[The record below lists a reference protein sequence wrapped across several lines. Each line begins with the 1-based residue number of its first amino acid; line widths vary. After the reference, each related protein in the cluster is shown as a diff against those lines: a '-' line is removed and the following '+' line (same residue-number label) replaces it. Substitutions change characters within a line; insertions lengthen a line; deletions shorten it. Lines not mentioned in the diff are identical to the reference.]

1 MTKKKETIINVA
13 LIAGLL
19 VILYIMEQLM
29 NPTDMIF
36 TVLKKGAIYALVA
49 VSMNL
54 LNGFTGLFSLG
65 QAGFMLL
72 GLPEEV
78 GGVPVDKLTEVLL
91 VEKLHEYTGVT
102 LPFVTDFNTITDVID
117 FGTKEQQEMIMDAI
131 ENVESTCIAC
141 SAISEPAAGSDNNA
155 MTCVTKKQ
163 PDGTYLLNGQ
173 KTWVTLGGLS
183 IYTMV
188 VAKDEDPS
196 YENDKYS
203 LWLVPNDTPGFTIG
217 HLDKVGQQAIPFVDQ
232 FFDNVVLT
240 EDMRLGEPGMGW
252 KLLMKKLEFE
262 RCLVVASSL
271 GLAQAALNDAG
282 AYASERICFNK
293 PIAHQTQIQLHL
305 CEMENIIQNV
315 RTRLYQVVTM
325 IDNGESTRL
334 ESALLKGYAC
344 RELTRV
350 ADLAMAI
357 YAAIGYTKE
366 IRVGRIW
373 ADLRGNE
380 MGGGT
385 TEIMDYI
392 AGRQLVKKYK
402 AK

>member
-1 MTKKKETIINVA
+1 M
-13 LIAGLL
+13 
-19 VILYIMEQLM
+19 
-29 NPTDMIF
+29 D
-36 TVLKKGAIYALVA
+36 
-49 VSMNL
+49 
-54 LNGFTGLFSLG
+54 FSLTDD
-65 QAGFMLL
+65 QELMIESAREYAERYFTDEAVKQAYEVDHHISVEAAMAYREAGFMHM
-72 GLPEEV
+72 GLPEDI
-78 GGVPVDKLTEVLL
+78 GGIPVDKLTEILF
-91 VEKLHEYTGVT
+91 VEKLHEFTGVV

-117 FGTKEQQEMIMDAI
+117 FGTKEQQELIMNAI

-141 SAISEPAAGSDNNA
+141 TAISEPAAGSDNNA
-155 MTCVTKKQ
+155 MTCVTRKQ

-173 KTWVTLGGLS
+173 KTWVTLGELS
-183 IYTMV
+183 LYTMV

-203 LWLVPNDTPGFTIG
+203 LWLVPNDAEGFTVAS
-217 HLDKVGQQAIPFVDQ
+217 LEKVGQQAIPFVDQ
-232 FFDNVVLT
+232 FFDNVVVT
-240 EDMRLGEPGMGW
+240 EEQRIGEAGMGW

-282 AYASERICFNK
+282 AYANDRVAFKE
-293 PIAHQTQIQLHL
+293 PIARISMIQQHL
-305 CEMENIIQNV
+305 CEMENIIENV
-315 RTRLYQVVTM
+315 RWRLYRTVTM
-325 IDNGESTRL
+325 LDNGESTRL

-350 ADLAMAI
+350 ADLAMSI

-366 IRVGRIW
+366 MRIGRIW

-385 TEIMDYI
+385 TEVMEYI
-392 AGRQLVKKYK
+392 AGRQLAKKYK
-402 AK
+402 A

>member
-1 MTKKKETIINVA
+1 MDFQLTDEQEL
-13 LIAGLL
+13 LIESARE
-19 VILYIMEQLM
+19 YASRYF
-29 NPTDMIF
+29 TDE
-36 TVLKKGAIYALVA
+36 A
-49 VSMNL
+49 VKQAYEVDHHISVEAAMAYRE
-54 LNGFTGLFSLG
+54 
-65 QAGFMLL
+65 AGFMHL

-91 VEKLHEYTGVT
+91 VEKLHEFTGVT

-163 PDGTYLLNGQ
+163 PDGTYILNGQ

-203 LWLVPNDTPGFTIG
+203 LWLIPNDTPGFTVA
-217 HLDKVGQQAIPFVDQ
+217 HLEKVGQQAIPFVDQ

-262 RCLVVASSL
+262 RCLVVAQAL
-271 GLAQAALNDAG
+271 GQAQAVMNEVG
-282 AYASERICFNK
+282 PYCSERICFQK
-293 PIAHQTQIQLHL
+293 PIGHLSAIQQHL
-305 CEMENIIQNV
+305 VEMETILDNV
-315 RTRLYQVVTM
+315 RTRLYKVTTM
-325 IDNGESTRL
+325 LDQGKSTRL
-334 ESALLKGYAC
+334 ESALLKAYAC
-344 RELTRV
+344 KNLTKV
-350 ADLAMAI
+350 AEHALSI
-357 YAAIGYTKE
+357 YAGIGYTKE
-366 IRVGRIW
+366 MSAGRIW
-373 ADLRGNE
+373 NDLKGYE
-380 MGGGT
+380 FAGGT
-385 TEIMDYI
+385 NEIMDYI

-402 AK
+402 NK

>member
-1 MTKKKETIINVA
+1 MDFQLTDEQEL
-13 LIAGLL
+13 LIESARE
-19 VILYIMEQLM
+19 YASRYF
-29 NPTDMIF
+29 TDE
-36 TVLKKGAIYALVA
+36 A
-49 VSMNL
+49 VKQAYEVDHHISVEAAMAYRE
-54 LNGFTGLFSLG
+54 
-65 QAGFMLL
+65 AGFMHL

-91 VEKLHEYTGVT
+91 VEKLHEFTGVT

-163 PDGTYLLNGQ
+163 PDGTYILNGQ

-203 LWLVPNDTPGFTIG
+203 LWLVPNDTPGFTVA
-217 HLDKVGQQAIPFVDQ
+217 HLEKVGQQAIPFVDQ
-232 FFDNVVLT
+232 FFDTVVLT

-271 GLAQAALNDAG
+271 GLAQAAQNDAVQ
-282 AYASERICFNK
+282 YAKDRIAFNK
-293 PIAHQTQIQLHL
+293 PIITNPRVQDLIT
-305 CEMENIIQNV
+305 ENEKILQQS
-315 RTRLYQVVTM
+315 RWWLYYCLWKLDQ
-325 IDNGESTRL
+325 GESINADIAMLKSWGTRAHL
-334 ESALLKGYAC
+334 Q
-344 RELTRV
+344 V
-350 ADLAMAI
+350 ADNCIEI
-357 YAAIGYTKE
+357 YGGLGYTDE
-366 IRVGRIW
+366 VRVGRIW
-373 ADLRGNE
+373 RDLRGN
-380 MGGGT
+380 MLAGGT
-385 TEIMDYI
+385 CEVMDYI
-392 AGRQLVKKYK
+392 AGRAVPKAYK
-402 AK
+402 

>member
-1 MTKKKETIINVA
+1 MDFDFTSDQELFFESAKEYAEKYFTPE
-13 LIAGLL
+13 LIKQYYE
-19 VILYIMEQLM
+19 VDHHI
-29 NPTDMIF
+29 
-36 TVLKKGAIYALVA
+36 
-49 VSMNL
+49 
-54 LNGFTGLFSLG
+54 SLE
-65 QAGFMLL
+65 AAMAFRELGFMHL

-78 GGVPVDKLTEVLL
+78 GGIPCSKLTL
-91 VEKLHEYTGVT
+91 VALMEKLHEYTSCV
-102 LPFVTDFNTITDVID
+102 LPFQTDFNSIMDVIE
-117 FGTKEQQEMIMDAI
+117 FGNKEQQQKIMDVVN
-131 ENVESTCIAC
+131 NVESTSVAVT
-141 SAISEPAAGSDNNA
+141 AISEPGAGSDNNA

-163 PDGTYLLNGQ
+163 PDGTYILNGQ

-203 LWLVPNDTPGFTIG
+203 LWLVPNDTPGFTVA
-217 HLDKVGQQAIPFVDQ
+217 HLEKVGQQAIPFVDQ

-282 AYASERICFNK
+282 AYASERIAFKK
-293 PIAHQTQIQLHL
+293 PIAHLTQIQEHL

-315 RTRLYQVVTM
+315 RLRLYQVVDM
-325 IDNGESTRL
+325 IDRGESTRL

-344 RELTRV
+344 KELTRV
-350 ADLAMAI
+350 ADMAMAI

-385 TEIMDYI
+385 TEIMNYI

>member
-1 MTKKKETIINVA
+1 MDFDFTADQELFFASAKEYAEKYFTPELIKKYYEEDHHI
-13 LIAGLL
+13 
-19 VILYIMEQLM
+19 
-29 NPTDMIF
+29 
-36 TVLKKGAIYALVA
+36 
-49 VSMNL
+49 
-54 LNGFTGLFSLG
+54 SLE
-65 QAGFMLL
+65 AAMAFRELGFMHL

-78 GGVPVDKLTEVLL
+78 GGIPCDKLTLVAL
-91 VEKLHEYTGVT
+91 VEKLHEYTSCV
-102 LPFVTDFNTITDVID
+102 LPFQTDFNSIMDVIE
-117 FGTKEQQEMIMDAI
+117 FGNEEQQKKIMDVVD
-131 ENVESTCIAC
+131 NVESTSVAVT
-141 SAISEPAAGSDNNA
+141 AISEPGAGSDNNA
-155 MTCVTKKQ
+155 MTCVTVKQ

-173 KTWVTLGGLS
+173 KTWVTLAHLS
-183 IYTMV
+183 VYTIV

-203 LWLVPNDTPGFTIG
+203 LWMVPNGIEGYTYGGLEKI
-217 HLDKVGQQAIPFVDQ
+217 GQQIVPFVDC

-240 EDMRLGEPGMGW
+240 EDMRLGEPGQGW

-282 AYASERICFNK
+282 AYASERIAFKK
-293 PIAHQTQIQLHL
+293 PIAHQTQIQEHL

-315 RTRLYQVVTM
+315 RMRLYQVVDM
-325 IDNGESTRL
+325 IDRGESTRL

-344 RELTRV
+344 KELTRV
-350 ADLAMAI
+350 ADMAMAI

-385 TEIMDYI
+385 TEIMNYI

>member
-1 MTKKKETIINVA
+1 MDFDFTADQELFFASAKEYAEKYFTPELIKKYYEEDHHI
-13 LIAGLL
+13 
-19 VILYIMEQLM
+19 
-29 NPTDMIF
+29 
-36 TVLKKGAIYALVA
+36 
-49 VSMNL
+49 
-54 LNGFTGLFSLG
+54 SLE
-65 QAGFMLL
+65 AAMAFRELGFMHL

-78 GGVPVDKLTEVLL
+78 GGIPCDKLTL
-91 VEKLHEYTGVT
+91 VALMEKLHEYTSCV
-102 LPFVTDFNTITDVID
+102 LPFQTDFNSIMDVIE
-117 FGTKEQQEMIMDAI
+117 FGNKEQQQKIMDVVN
-131 ENVESTCIAC
+131 NVESTSVAVT
-141 SAISEPAAGSDNNA
+141 AISEPGAGSDNNA

-163 PDGTYLLNGQ
+163 PDGTYILNGQ

-203 LWLVPNDTPGFTIG
+203 LWLIPNDTPGFTVA
-217 HLDKVGQQAIPFVDQ
+217 HLEKVGQQAIPFVDQ

-282 AYASERICFNK
+282 AYASERIAFKK
-293 PIAHQTQIQLHL
+293 PIAHLTQIQEHL

-315 RTRLYQVVTM
+315 RLRLYQVVDM
-325 IDNGESTRL
+325 IDRGESTRL

-344 RELTRV
+344 KELTRV
-350 ADLAMAI
+350 ADMAMAI

-385 TEIMDYI
+385 TEVMNYI

-402 AK
+402 A

>member
-1 MTKKKETIINVA
+1 MDFSFSEDQELMIDSIKEFAAT
-13 LIAGLL
+13 
-19 VILYIMEQLM
+19 YF
-29 NPTDMIF
+29 TDE
-36 TVLKKGAIYALVA
+36 A
-49 VSMNL
+49 VKEMYEVHHGVPDEVQDAYRDL
-54 LNGFTGLFSLG
+54 GF
-65 QAGFMLL
+65 AFM

-78 GGVPVDKLTEVLL
+78 GGIPATRIDLGILTETLYRATGCMTPFMTAMLAAYDVAEFGSEEQCQLI
-91 VEKLHEYTGVT
+91 VDHYEKTGNCFAAMC
-102 LPFVTDFNTITDVID
+102 L
-117 FGTKEQQEMIMDAI
+117 
-131 ENVESTCIAC
+131 
-141 SAISEPAAGSDNNA
+141 SEPGAGSDNNA

-163 PDGTYLLNGQ
+163 PDGTYILNGQ
-173 KTWVTLGGLS
+173 KTWVTLAHLS
-183 IYTMV
+183 VYTIV

-203 LWLVPNDTPGFTIG
+203 LWLVPNDTPGFTVA
-217 HLDKVGQQAIPFVDQ
+217 HLEKVGQQAIPFVDQ

-282 AYASERICFNK
+282 AYASERIAFKK
-293 PIAHQTQIQLHL
+293 PIAHQTQIQEHL

-315 RTRLYQVVTM
+315 RMRLYQVVDM
-325 IDNGESTRL
+325 IDRGESTRL

-344 RELTRV
+344 KELTRV
-350 ADLAMAI
+350 ADMAMAI

-385 TEIMDYI
+385 TEIMNYI

>member
-1 MTKKKETIINVA
+1 M
-13 LIAGLL
+13 
-19 VILYIMEQLM
+19 
-29 NPTDMIF
+29 D
-36 TVLKKGAIYALVA
+36 
-49 VSMNL
+49 
-54 LNGFTGLFSLG
+54 FSLTDD
-65 QAGFMLL
+65 QELMIESAREYAERYFTDEAVKQAYEVDHHISVEAAMAYREAGFMHM
-72 GLPEEV
+72 GLPEDI
-78 GGVPVDKLTEVLL
+78 GGIPVDKLTEILL
-91 VEKLHEYTGVT
+91 VEKLHEFTGVV

-117 FGTKEQQEMIMDAI
+117 FGTKEQQELIMNAI

-141 SAISEPAAGSDNNA
+141 TAISEPAAGSDNNA
-155 MTCVTKKQ
+155 MTCVTRKQ

-183 IYTMV
+183 LYTMV

-203 LWLVPNDTPGFTIG
+203 LWLVPNDAEGFTVAS
-217 HLDKVGQQAIPFVDQ
+217 LEKVGQQAIPFVDQ
-232 FFDNVVLT
+232 FFDNVVVT
-240 EDMRLGEPGMGW
+240 EELRIGEAGMGW

-282 AYASERICFNK
+282 AYANDRIAFK
-293 PIAHQTQIQLHL
+293 EPIARISMIQQHL
-305 CEMENIIQNV
+305 CEMENIIENV
-315 RTRLYQVVTM
+315 RWRLYRTVTM
-325 IDNGESTRL
+325 LDNGESTRL

-350 ADLAMAI
+350 ADLAMSI

-366 IRVGRIW
+366 MRIGRIW

-385 TEIMDYI
+385 TEVMEYI
-392 AGRQLVKKYK
+392 AGRQLAKKYK
-402 AK
+402 A